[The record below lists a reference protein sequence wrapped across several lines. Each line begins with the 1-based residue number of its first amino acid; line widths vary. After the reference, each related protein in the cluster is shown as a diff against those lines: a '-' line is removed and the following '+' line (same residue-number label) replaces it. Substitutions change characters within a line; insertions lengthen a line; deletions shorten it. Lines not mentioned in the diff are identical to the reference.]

1 MFQLLSRHIYKTV
14 HLIHTKP
21 DHVATVFY
29 NPRGMPITP
38 RTSVI
43 APPSQ
48 VLIKLT
54 QPFPIAPCAPV
65 EHTLYPAMK
74 ELVDDAKTVKAT
86 RKFLRTSV
94 KKLWPIIKPLKGLH
108 VEDAMQTLD
117 VIRRKP
123 AEWVKNIIRAGI
135 RSAVNIKGMHED
147 RLYIKYF
154 LLGKNKGIKGIR
166 RHAKS
171 RMGEMLRPKAQVTVV
186 IQERSVK
193 DLYQIINDGKFSPAI
208 ALSLRMMLVE
218 GDAGLSDIQRLQHY
232 LTAKGRQQQKLM
244 FKRKVFLYVE
254 EKKKEGIIMSQE
266 HAKQLILD
274 QESKVFEDNYW
285 NHKKTEVEKKIAE
298 RLEIFNKNQKNR

>member
-21 DHVATVFY
+21 EYVPTVYY

-43 APPSQ
+43 TPPSQ
-48 VLIKLT
+48 VLIKLS
-54 QPFPIAPCAPV
+54 QPLPATPCAPV
-65 EHTLYPAMK
+65 EHTMYPGKK
-74 ELVDDAKTVKAT
+74 EQVDDIKTVKAT

-94 KKLWPIIKPLKGLH
+94 KKLWPIVKPLKGLH
-108 VEDAMQTLD
+108 VEDALHTLD
-117 VIRRKP
+117 VIRKKP
-123 AEWVKNIIRAGI
+123 SEWVKNIIRAGI

-171 RMGEMLRPKAQVTVV
+171 RMGHMLRPKAQVTVV
-186 IQERSVK
+186 IQEKSVK

-208 ALSLRMMLVE
+208 ALALRMMLLQ
-218 GDAGLSDIQRLQHY
+218 GDSVLADIQRLQHY

-254 EKKKEGIIMSQE
+254 AKKKEGIIMSPE
-266 HAKQLILD
+266 HAKQIIID
-274 QESKVFEDNYW
+274 EEAKDFEENYW
-285 NHKKTEVEKKIAE
+285 NHKKIEVEKKIAE
-298 RLEIFNKNQKNR
+298 RLEIFNKNQKSR